1 MTTAPPSFRR
11 GYMLDTSRHFVPTEE
26 ILTLLDGM
34 FAAKLNIFH
43 WRGQP
48 WAPKPFPCRPV
59 CSVRIITNG
68 YSAHRA
74 VGKK

>member
-1 MTTAPPSFRR
+1 VTTAPPSFRR

-43 WRGQP
+43 
-48 WAPKPFPCRPV
+48 
-59 CSVRIITNG
+59 
-68 YSAHRA
+68 
-74 VGKK
+74 